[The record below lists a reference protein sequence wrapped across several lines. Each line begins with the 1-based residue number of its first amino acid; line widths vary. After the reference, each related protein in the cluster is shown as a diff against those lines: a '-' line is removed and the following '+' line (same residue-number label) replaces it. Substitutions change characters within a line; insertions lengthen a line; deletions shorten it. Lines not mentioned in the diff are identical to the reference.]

1 MHMQLKL
8 ISNLD
13 LLRLQY
19 PGQVFLA
26 LDDAAAAMARPAKSV
41 KNDFY
46 LGVLPFPTAKIGR
59 RRVVSLVDLAAYL
72 DSLTAPAPARG
83 PGRPRS
89 PREGV

>member
-1 MHMQLKL
+1 MQLS
-8 ISNLD
+8 SNLD

-41 KNDFY
+41 KNAFY
-46 LGVLPFPTAKIGR
+46 LGTLPFPTLKIGR
-59 RRVVSLVDLAAYL
+59 RRVVALADLAAYL
-72 DSLTAPAPARG
+72 DTLTTPAPR

-89 PREGV
+89 TREGV

>member
-1 MHMQLKL
+1 MQLKQL
-8 ISNLD
+8 SNLD

-46 LGVLPFPTAKIGR
+46 LGVLPFPTVKIGR
-59 RRVVSLVDLAAYL
+59 RRVVAIGDLAAYL
-72 DSLTAPAPARG
+72 DSLTTPARG

-89 PREGV
+89 TREEA